1 MHPDL
6 ENCKAI
12 LENENLTCVV
22 KRGDKLLKTTDRGI
36 KPFLLWIE
44 NGEDLQGAVAADKV
58 VGKAAAFLMEKAG
71 ISAVYAAVLSE
82 PAETV
87 LKNAG
92 IAYAFDRL
100 VPRIQNRAG
109 DGLCPMES
117 AVMEIDNAETAFA
130 ALREKLRAFG
140 AQREQETTKKSR
152 KNY

>member
-22 KRGDKLLKTTDRGI
+22 KCGDRILKTADRGI
-36 KPFLLWIE
+36 KPFMQWIE
-44 NGEDLQGAVAADKV
+44 SGENLQGAVAADKV

-82 PAETV
+82 PAEDV

-92 IAYAFDRL
+92 IEYKFTHL
-100 VPRIQNRAG
+100 VPRIQNRKG

-117 AVMEIDNAETAFA
+117 AVMDTDNSDTAFS
-130 ALREKLRAFG
+130 ALKNKL
-140 AQREQETTKKSR
+140 
-152 KNY
+152 KNL

>member
-22 KRGDKLLKTTDRGI
+22 KQGDKVLKTTDRGI
-36 KPFLLWIE
+36 KPFMQWIE
-44 NGEDLQGAVAADKV
+44 SGENLRGAVAADKV

-82 PAETV
+82 PAEDV
-87 LKNAG
+87 LKNAE
-92 IAYAFDRL
+92 IEYKFTHL
-100 VPRIQNRAG
+100 VPRIQNRKG

-117 AVMEIDNAETAFA
+117 AVMEIENAETAFA
-130 ALREKLRAFG
+130 ALREKLRAYG
-140 AQREQETTKKSR
+140 VQRD
-152 KNY
+152 